1 MPVSTLPAGLV
12 NRNGHYYLRI
22 VIPKE
27 LRHLYPSSGKLP
39 KERIWV
45 SLNTTDLR
53 AAKIAMKPVG
63 ARYDRIFKAQ
73 LEGLPA
79 RVALTE
85 DDLHEAALGA
95 YNERIALDKWLRMG
109 VVTDADRAA
118 MWAFLRRAHDEEEA
132 HGVMLE
138 AEREIADHA
147 TVRAELNA
155 AMRAEAGRFGES
167 TVREDVENFIREKH
181 LDAEPGTVARK
192 KIASA
197 IQRGM
202 IEAFRRGDEL
212 DGGDFTGAVKDPL
225 VSAPRT
231 PRAKPGEGIL
241 DVFDKFEKHNP
252 ENCNANTLAQSKYA
266 FRLFASTLPDRAT
279 VDAITKATV
288 RDWVDLCREYP
299 RRASDTKVF
308 KGLKCME
315 DVIEA
320 NRNLEEDAKPLVAA
334 KTINRWLSAVG
345 AFCKW
350 AINQGH
356 LDREVNPCHGLYLNV
371 EDRPPETFTPEQ
383 LQTIFTSEMFV
394 EGVTRDL
401 WFWTSLVQLFTGMRQ
416 GEVAQ
421 LLVKD
426 VFEQHGRHTI
436 FVTKRGGGGKSLK
449 TASSERVVVVHPE
462 LVRLGFIRHV
472 EEMTSAGAERLF
484 PAAEKNSRGQWIAD
498 YSREFSRHLARI
510 GVKEGPGLSS
520 HSFRHTAIDA
530 MRGGGYLN
538 EEIAPIVGHAKT
550 KLQTSGYGKVAEDR
564 VRRDAPVIDSI
575 SYEALDLSHL
585 RVC

>member
-1 MPVSTLPAGLV
+1 MPASSLPAGLV
-12 NRNGHYYLRI
+12 NRKGHYSLRI
-22 VIPKE
+22 VIPKD
-27 LRHLYPSSGKLP
+27 LRHLYPSGGRLP
-39 KERIWV
+39 KERIWE
-45 SLNTTDLR
+45 SLGTTDLR
-53 AAKIAMKPVG
+53 VAKIEMKRVG
-63 ARYDRIFKAQ
+63 ARYDRIFAAQ
-73 LEGLPA
+73 RESLR
-79 RVALTE
+79 RVALTD

-95 YNERIALDKWLRMG
+95 YNQRVALDLQMRLG
-109 VVTDADRAA
+109 QITDADRAA
-118 MWAFLRRAHDEEEA
+118 MWAFLRREHDEEEA
-132 HGVMLE
+132 HGIMQEV
-138 AEREIADHA
+138 ERELADPA
-147 TVRAELNA
+147 AVRAETTA
-155 AMRAEAGRFGES
+155 AIRAEAGRFGES
-167 TVREDVENFIREKH
+167 TVREEVEAFIREKH
-181 LDAEPGTVARK
+181 LDAEPGSVARK
-192 KIASA
+192 KISSA
-197 IQRGM
+197 IQRGLL
-202 IEAFRRGDEL
+202 EGFQRGDEL
-212 DGGDFTGAVKDPL
+212 DRGDFTGAIKDPL

-252 ENCNANTLAQSKYA
+252 ENCNADTLAQSKYA

-299 RRASDTKVF
+299 RRASDTKAF
-308 KGLKCME
+308 KGLKTME

-320 NRNLEEDAKPLVAA
+320 NRNLEEDAKPFVAA

-383 LQTIFTSEMFV
+383 LQTIFSSDMFV
-394 EGVTRDL
+394 GDVNRDH
-401 WFWTSLVQLFTGMRQ
+401 WFWTSLVQMFTGMRQ

-426 VFEQHGRHTI
+426 VFEQHDRHTI

-462 LVRLGFIRHV
+462 LVRLGFVRHV
-472 EEMTSAGAERLF
+472 EAMKAAGAERLF
-484 PAAEKNSRGQWIAD
+484 PTAAKNSRGQWIAD

-510 GVKEGPGLSS
+510 GVKDGPGLSS

-550 KLQTSGYGKVAEDR
+550 KLETSGYGKVPEDR

-575 SYEALDLSHL
+575 TYGDLDLSHL
-585 RVC
+585 RGG